1 ACNAMRALNSSVSK
15 GLPRSKTA
23 SIGFAS
29 SNGLFRQ
36 LLAFVD
42 NFLMKSAQ
50 ISAKNGDLP
59 RFGL

>member
-1 ACNAMRALNSSVSK
+1 MQVLNSSISK
-15 GLPRSKTA
+15 GPPMSKIA
-23 SIGFAS
+23 SISFAS
-29 SNGLFRQ
+29 SNGLLRQ

-42 NFLMKSAQ
+42 NFLTKSAQ